1 MNKIKKL
8 LCLLLVLTMCIPTI
22 PTQNV
27 LAYTNIST
35 GEGGGG
41 AGAGSDDWKY
51 TSATPGVRISIYW
64 AD

>member
-1 MNKIKKL
+1 MNLWKRML
-8 LCLLLVLTMCIPTI
+8 SLLLVCILTIGTFG
-22 PTQNV
+22 TNV
-27 LAYTNIST
+27 FGYTNIST

-41 AGAGSDDWKY
+41 AGSGSDDWKY

>member
-1 MNKIKKL
+1 MNLWKRTL
-8 LCLLLVLTMCIPTI
+8 SLLLVCILTIGAFGT
-22 PTQNV
+22 NV
-27 LAYTNIST
+27 FGYTNIST

-41 AGAGSDDWKY
+41 TGAGSDDWKY